1 VIKLQLEKKELEE
14 KKHQSEIRTRQ
25 LETIYRAKRISLSP
39 QDAEAF
45 QLFRKIVTEYH
56 YEPTSE
62 RKILQHWM
70 NVAFHDFSD
79 RLENRCKDL
88 SEREKDICYLS
99 ALGLDC
105 ENIAEIL
112 EVQPRSIER
121 YISNICKKLGFEK
134 GTKKLF
140 VDFIGRWK

>member
-1 VIKLQLEKKELEE
+1 MSKCLVFFSIRKTDYGRKSKFQKEKC
-14 KKHQSEIRTRQ
+14 
-25 LETIYRAKRISLSP
+25 
-39 QDAEAF
+39 
-45 QLFRKIVTEYH
+45 
-56 YEPTSE
+56 
-62 RKILQHWM
+62 LQHWM